1 MSTTSCDHMRRH
13 ISERGDRERAKVF
26 FGKSE
31 LEARS
36 SSKVLARAAR
46 DHESLSAGNLSTD
59 GAA

>member
-1 MSTTSCDHMRRH
+1 MRRH

-59 GAA
+59 GGA